1 MCYMDINVCKGVAR
15 GGSTDSHQPP
25 FAIVCCAHALIADD
39 AGSDE
44 RTCRAS

>member
-1 MCYMDINVCKGVAR
+1 MYVCMYVCKGVAR
-15 GGSTDSHQPP
+15 GGSRGSHEPP
-25 FAIVCCAHALIADD
+25 FAMVCCAHALIADN